1 MKTQPKVHE
10 SSQAKLHMN
19 HRMHS
24 LHPKDTRYIFVIG
37 LDYRAYFQSKIC
49 VLSPRN
55 SFQMSIFYFVLLK
68 TFSEM
73 VIILAHYQHCSWTP
87 VLQRLTIQF
96 LSVFLFGHCHC
107 ISTEMILQKKYSCLK
122 NQKGDFAACGE
133 N

>member
-19 HRMHS
+19 HRMYS
-24 LHPKDTRYIFVIG
+24 LHPKDTWYIFVIG

-49 VLSPRN
+49 VLSLRN
-55 SFQMSIFYFVLLK
+55 SFQMSSFYFVLLK

-87 VLQRLTIQF
+87 VLQRLN
-96 LSVFLFGHCHC
+96 LVSERVFVRALPLHFHRNDL
-107 ISTEMILQKKYSCLK
+107 TKKYSCLK
-122 NQKGDFAACGE
+122 N
-133 N
+133 